1 MRLIKLVF
9 ILLLCLYNPRLVF
22 ASSPGEDIKK
32 KQTQLDKL
40 RDEIEKYEVK
50 IKENEKKEKSTL
62 DVLSSYDKQA
72 VLLRKLIRKLKDQ
85 EQELQRSIDETK
97 RIIIELSGQM
107 SFLKQNYADY
117 VKTVYKYG
125 RTYDLELLLSSK
137 SFNELL
143 IRSEYLKRFSEQR
156 RKDLEKI
163 DTKRFSIEEENKKL
177 ISQLEDQRNLI
188 AEKRKEEQ
196 RLSNSMK
203 KRKAILAEIRK
214 NKNKYKRE
222 LERRKQDVKELEKI
236 IAKLIDEENL
246 RKNKTDISISPEV
259 STKFGF
265 SIKRGFLPW
274 PVARGKIVSR
284 FGMQQ
289 HPMLGTITQNTGVD
303 ISVPIGTDVRA
314 VAEGEVSKIH
324 WLPSY
329 GNLIILHHNEG
340 YRTVYAH
347 LSEIF
352 VNEGDKIKEGA
363 ILGKSGDSINGSV
376 LHFEIYKGREKQN
389 PEQWLTQ
396 NGISQK

>member
-1 MRLIKLVF
+1 MRLIKLIF
-9 ILLLCLYNPRLVF
+9 IFLLCVNSPRLVF
-22 ASSPGEDIKK
+22 ALSPGEEIKK

-40 RDEIEKYEVK
+40 RDEIERYETK
-50 IKENEKKEKSTL
+50 IKESEKKEKTTL

-72 VLLRKLIRKLKDQ
+72 VLLRKLIRKLREE
-85 EQELQRSIDETK
+85 EQELQKGIDETK
-97 RIIIELSGQM
+97 RIIKELSGQM

-156 RKDLEKI
+156 RRDLEKI

-177 ISQLEDQRNLI
+177 MSQLEDQRNLI

-196 RLSNSMK
+196 RLSNSVK

-214 NKNKYKRE
+214 NKKNYKRE
-222 LERRKQDVKELEKI
+222 LERRKQDVKELEQI
-236 IAKLIDEENL
+236 IAKLIEEENL
-246 RKNKTDISISPEV
+246 RKDKTDVGIAPEV

-265 SIKRGFLPW
+265 SVKKGFLPW
-274 PVARGKIVSR
+274 PVANGKIISR
-284 FGMQQ
+284 FGVQQ
-289 HPMLGTITQNTGVD
+289 HPTLGTITQNTGVD
-303 ISVPIGTDVRA
+303 IAVPVGTDVRA

-329 GNLIILHHNEG
+329 GNLIILLHKDG

-352 VNEGDKIKEGA
+352 VNEGDKVKEGD
-363 ILGKSGDSINGSV
+363 ILGKSGDSINGSG

-389 PEQWLTQ
+389 PEQWLSQ
-396 NGISQK
+396 RGISQR